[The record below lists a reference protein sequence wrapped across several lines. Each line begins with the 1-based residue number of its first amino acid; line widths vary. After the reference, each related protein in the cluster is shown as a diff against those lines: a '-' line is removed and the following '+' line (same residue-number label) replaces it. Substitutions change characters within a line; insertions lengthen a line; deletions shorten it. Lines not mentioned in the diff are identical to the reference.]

1 MDAPPAASASKG
13 QTVTAAANVAIGAES
28 LVREFT
34 GIRAVAG
41 IDLAVERGQVF
52 GFLGAN
58 GSGKTTTIRML
69 TTPLRPTAGRAY
81 VDGLDV
87 QRDPTEVRRRI
98 GVALQEAGLDDLQT
112 GRELLTLQGRLHGVP
127 RSRIAARAA
136 ELLAIVDLEDAAD
149 RRIGTY
155 SGGMQR
161 RLDLA
166 SALVHRPGIVFLDE
180 PTSGLDPISRDALWR
195 YVEQLNRE
203 DGVTFF
209 LTTQYLEEADR
220 LADEVAIIDAGRIVA
235 QGSPANLKATIGADV
250 VTMHVDAN
258 DGSTAIARAVL
269 RIEELDGLEEVRTLD
284 DAIVVYIA
292 DGSRAIARLVTLAQE
307 SGLSVRE
314 VTLAQPTLDDVF
326 LRATGRHLEVDGTR
340 GVSPRSGTRG
350 VSPRAGG
357 GERMTALVVGTYE
370 LAWRAV
376 RETIRQPGVEVGNLF
391 IPLFFF
397 FVTVGAISN
406 IAGPA
411 LGIENYEGF
420 QLPVAVTQ
428 GVAGAAAIS
437 GVAIVKDIESGYFDK
452 LLLTPMPRL
461 AIVLGRLVADGIRCA
476 AFHVDHHRGA
486 RLFQRGVGGGA
497 ARLRRDHSARGA
509 VRGGVLRDR
518 GGDRA
523 AHGERAGRAGG
534 VPDLLPAAVPL
545 ARVRA
550 EGDLRPVDGVP
561 RLDQP
566 GHLPARRHADA
577 GARWLGVGQPRRR
590 VRLGV
595 RARRRYHRARP
606 VGAAHEDGM
615 TR

>member
-1 MDAPPAASASKG
+1 M
-13 QTVTAAANVAIGAES
+13 TAAQDAAIGAEG
-28 LVREFT
+28 LVRDYPAV
-34 GIRAVAG
+34 RAVAG
-41 IDLAVERGQVF
+41 IDLTVERGQVF

-69 TTPLRPTAGRAY
+69 TTLLRPTAGRAF

-87 QRDPTEVRRRI
+87 ERDPTEVRRRI

-112 GRELLTLQGRLHGVP
+112 GRELLALQGRLHGVP
-127 RSRIAARAA
+127 RSRIEARVA

-166 SALVHRPGIVFLDE
+166 SALVHGPGIVFLDE

-250 VTMHVDAN
+250 VTMHVDADN
-258 DGSTAIARAVL
+258 GGAGLARAVL
-269 RIEELDGLEEVRTLD
+269 RIEELEGLEEVRTLG
-284 DAIVVYIA
+284 DAIVVYIT
-292 DGSRAIARLVTLAQE
+292 DGSRAIARLVTIVQE
-307 SGLSVRE
+307 SGLDGARGD
-314 VTLAQPTLDDVF
+314 A
-326 LRATGRHLEVDGTR
+326 RAAHARRRVPARDRPPPRSRRAR
-340 GVSPRSGTRG
+340 GVSR
-350 VSPRAGG
+350 RAGG
-357 GERMTALVVGTYE
+357 GERMTALVVGTYQ

-406 IAGPA
+406 IAGSA
-411 LGIENYEGF
+411 LGIENYEAF
-420 QLPVAVTQ
+420 QLPVAVVQ

-461 AIVLGRLVADGIRCA
+461 AIVLGRLIADGIRCA
-476 AFHVDHHRGA
+476 AFTSIIIAVLVFFTGGLEAGPLGFVVIIALAGLFGVAYSGIGVAIGLRTGNAQAAQAGFLIFFPLLFLSPAFAPKEVFDPWMEFLASINPVTYLLEGMRTLALDGWEWDNLAGA
-486 RLFQRGVGGGA
+486 FASVFGL
-497 ARLRRDHSARGA
+497 GA
-509 VRGGVLRDR
+509 VTIALALWALR
-518 GGDRA
+518 
-523 AHGERAGRAGG
+523 
-534 VPDLLPAAVPL
+534 
-545 ARVRA
+545 
-550 EGDLRPVDGVP
+550 
-561 RLDQP
+561 
-566 GHLPARRHADA
+566 
-577 GARWLGVGQPRRR
+577 
-590 VRLGV
+590 
-595 RARRRYHRARP
+595 
-606 VGAAHEDGM
+606 
-615 TR
+615 TRTA